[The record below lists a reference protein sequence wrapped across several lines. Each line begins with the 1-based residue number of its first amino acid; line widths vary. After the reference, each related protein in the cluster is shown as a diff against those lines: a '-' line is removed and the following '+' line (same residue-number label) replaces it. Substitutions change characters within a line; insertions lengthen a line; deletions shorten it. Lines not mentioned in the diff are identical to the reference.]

1 LAIFVAFGLVGYSV
15 FLSPKLA
22 EINANKEVRVQRE
35 TTLSNL
41 RQEFSLERF
50 REVEQQINTNYENGK
65 DASRPFYGVN
75 FTSYEADRRTREIL
89 EEVDLE
95 IDNLLIQT
103 LLRYN
108 LNMEIFRPGVV
119 SSEIDED
126 GVWIVVPAADN
137 SSASTGLLLPD
148 MEPSDLIKRMQEV
161 NRQEAIDFFNDS
173 DTVKNSINVEAMRE
187 FLAREEEEVV
197 AQEVSFRIELTTEE
211 ANRLSMHIHNLHEW
225 EDEHGDLVYGTTY
238 IRTMTSEPA
247 SDGDNE
253 DVRIYNIVMLF
264 FIVRPMD
271 TPHFEYEGMFN
282 WNV

>member
-1 LAIFVAFGLVGYSV
+1 M